1 METKQEENGVNQHR
15 KGTIM
20 KYTHRQWKLNKR
32 GKWCKSTQKRDDNEI
47 HTQTMET
54 KQEENGVNQHRK
66 GTIMKYTH
74 RQWKLNKRKECK
86 STQKRV
92 IMKYTSDNG
101 NRKGTIM
108 KYTHRQWKLNKRGK
122 WCKSTQKST
131 DNEIHTQTM
140 KLNKRKMV

>member
-15 KGTIM
+15 KGTIMTIM

-66 GTIMKYTH
+66 G
-74 RQWKLNKRKECK
+74 
-86 STQKRV
+86 
-92 IMKYTSDNG
+92 D
-101 NRKGTIM
+101 
-108 KYTHRQWKLNKRGK
+108 
-122 WCKSTQKST
+122 

-140 KLNKRKMV
+140 ETKQEENGVNQHRKGDDNEIHTQTMETKQEEEKKRGRNEIQHRKGVNTEIMKYTQRQWKLNKEENV